1 MEKAE
6 DKDAN
11 NKDESQIENRM
22 AAMHCV
28 GKYYV

>member
-11 NKDESQIENRM
+11 NKDKSQIENKM
-22 AAMHCV
+22 ATKHRF
-28 GKYYV
+28 GKSYV